1 MHRADFEWAMGGHGH
16 GQFFSYGQ
24 RAGTGKPGFFVQG
37 NGQGRVLVFGQRAG
51 KQAFL
56 KLQFFPKSFFQ
67 PLKNFFAKG
76 HGLKKNV
83 YSKKCCETF

>member
-1 MHRADFEWAMGGHGH
+1 MIIDCVNYVLEKWCHAQIYDISILVMHRADFERATGGHGH

-51 KQAFL
+51 KRAFL
-56 KLQFFPKSFFQ
+56 KWQKFP
-67 PLKNFFAKG
+67 
-76 HGLKKNV
+76 
-83 YSKKCCETF
+83 